1 MFLKYGEGHVL
12 LYVIS
17 LSKAG
22 FPLSFS
28 QPLLDLSHELKIP
41 NYATSM
47 VVEDQDFLNGARI
60 DTVVEQRGTQ
70 KGCDSRKRSSISYIS
85 ANSMCS
91 LQVPGYMIRSRE
103 HLAAR
108 LDWTC
113 RGEHRNSHVIG
124 RLGVMDP
131 IMSIQ
136 VSFELRSV
144 IANGAFLLWVIMSS
158 FLVLSVSC
166 H

>member
-1 MFLKYGEGHVL
+1 
-12 LYVIS
+12 
-17 LSKAG
+17 
-22 FPLSFS
+22 
-28 QPLLDLSHELKIP
+28 
-41 NYATSM
+41 M
-47 VVEDQDFLNGARI
+47 VVEDRDFLDGARI
-60 DTVVEQRGTQ
+60 DTARDMLSNNATRTKVVVIPESDQV
-70 KGCDSRKRSSISYIS
+70 SYIL
-85 ANSMCS
+85 ADRMCS

-103 HLAAR
+103 RLAAR

-113 RGEHRNSHVIG
+113 RGGHRNSHVIG

-144 IANGAFLLWVIMSS
+144 IANGEFLLWVIMSS